1 MGIWSAACYRVG
13 SVHVRSSAYKR
24 AYYLERGYLQ
34 AVWTA
39 YATVSPI
46 FDLLKKRGTE
56 MKEGK
61 ISTLQMS
68 MMMYPGVLATA
79 ILGVPSVT
87 AGYAKQD
94 LWMSPIIASLIGFVT
109 VYIAVQLHKLYP
121 GKTIIQ
127 SSEQIIGRVMGKVVA
142 FFILLFYIEITGQ
155 IVRSYSELI
164 ASSFLFKTPISV
176 VISTMILLCAFAVH
190 GGLETIGR
198 VAQLFF
204 PVFFVP
210 LIILIIL
217 LSPNFEIKNIFPVLE
232 EGIIPPIKGAVVLSG
247 WFAEFFLIA
256 FFLPFLSDGKKAL
269 KQGMII
275 VLAVMV
281 TLVVISL
288 TVLFVLGVTTASKT
302 YPLMNASR
310 YISWADF
317 LENLD
322 AVIMAVWIMGAFVK
336 LSVFY
341 YVVVLGTAQ
350 WLNLSSY
357 RPIIWPIGILIAEFS
372 FWSIP
377 NTMAFNRDEVQ
388 SFPFYSLLIQTILP
402 LFLLIIAFIRKR
414 SRGNRAAK

>member
-1 MGIWSAACYRVG
+1 
-13 SVHVRSSAYKR
+13 
-24 AYYLERGYLQ
+24 
-34 AVWTA
+34 
-39 YATVSPI
+39 
-46 FDLLKKRGTE
+46 

-68 MMMYPGVLATA
+68 MMMYPTILATA
-79 ILGVPSVT
+79 ILSVPSVT

-94 LWMSPIIASLIGFVT
+94 LWLSPIIASFIGFVT

-121 GKTIIQ
+121 GQTIVQ
-127 SSEQIIGRVMGKVVA
+127 STEQIIGRFMGKVVV

-155 IVRSYSELI
+155 IVRSYSEFI
-164 ASSFLFKTPISV
+164 ASSFLFKTPISI
-176 VISTMILLCAFAVH
+176 VIASMLLLCAFAVQ

-198 VAQLFF
+198 ITQLFF

-210 LIILIIL
+210 LIILIFL
-217 LSPNFEIKNIFPVLE
+217 LSPNFEIKNILPVLE
-232 EGIIPPIKGAVVLSG
+232 EGVIPPIKGAVILSG

-256 FFLPFLSDGKKAL
+256 FFLPSLSDGKKAL
-269 KQGMII
+269 KQGLII

-281 TLVVISL
+281 TLIAVSL
-288 TVLFVLGVTTASKT
+288 TTLFVLGVTTSSKT

-317 LENLD
+317 FENLD
-322 AVIMAVWIMGAFVK
+322 AIVMAIWIMGAFVK

-341 YVVVLGTAQ
+341 YVIVLGTAQ

-357 RPIIWPIGILIAEFS
+357 RFIIWPIGILIAEFS

-377 NTMAFNRDEVQ
+377 DTMAFARDENQ
-388 SFPFYSLLIQTILP
+388 SFPFYSLLIQTLLP
-402 LFLLIIAFIRKR
+402 LCLLVIALIRKR
-414 SRGNRAAK
+414 GRKEQSRQMKRAEQ